1 MGRWR
6 DPQKTHQRKRCAIN
20 ASTGSPLEVLG
31 LACMRLRPHFL
42 VPGCLAGVIK
52 GDGVNDDA
60 SGIQALLDSGD
71 GEIYLPK
78 PKNCYLIGETLR
90 IHSNQTL
97 RLDRS
102 AIVRLKPNAAKVMLS
117 NASHETGDE
126 NISVEGGIWDLDN
139 LNQPLTEYQQT
150 RKGKP
155 FYEES
160 YYAGILMR
168 FNNVKNLRLASLT
181 LKDPV
186 TFGMQ
191 LGRLRQFKIED
202 IVFDYNLKRSNM
214 DGVHLNGDCRWGFIR
229 NLMGATNDD
238 LLALNADDSGWA
250 EMTRGPIED
259 ISAEGIFAENGYT
272 AVRLLSAGS
281 PIRRIKLTGIFGS
294 YRVNVVS
301 FTNHNVHPGAPSTFE
316 DVTIDGVF
324 ASKAGTE
331 RQSPIWIA
339 SPAKIGSLTIRDYHR
354 TETESPVSDILIDPL
369 CQIENLNISDFSS
382 INKTPGE
389 YFAIENRGTIGVL
402 NIANMFVKSEGGV
415 SGGMLLGGD
424 GTVQKANF
432 R

>member
-1 MGRWR
+1 MGNET
-6 DPQKTHQRKRCAIN
+6 KHAET
-20 ASTGSPLEVLG
+20 VL
-31 LACMRLRPHFL
+31 LPE
-42 VPGCLAGVIK
+42 IK

-60 SGIQALLDSGD
+60 SGIQALLDSGA
-71 GEIYLPK
+71 GAIYLPK

-102 AIVRLKPNAAKVMLS
+102 ALVRLKPNAAKVMLS
-117 NASHETGDE
+117 NISHETGNE
-126 NISVEGGIWDLDN
+126 NISVEGGIWDMDN
-139 LNQPLTEYQQT
+139 LNQPLTEYQQM

-155 FYEES
+155 SYEES

-191 LGRLRQFKIED
+191 LGRLRQFTIED

-229 NLMGATNDD
+229 NLTGATNDD
-238 LLALNADDSGWA
+238 LLALNADDGGWA

-281 PIRRIKLTGIFGS
+281 PIRRVKLANIFGS

-324 ASKAGTE
+324 ASKAGDGK
-331 RQSPIWIA
+331 QSPIWIA

-354 TETESPVSDILIDPL
+354 TETASPVSDILIDPL

-389 YFAIENRGTIGVL
+389 YFTIENRGAIGVL

-415 SGGMLLGGD
+415 PRGMLLGG
-424 GTVQKANF
+424 GGAIETKNIANAQGINLAN
-432 R
+432 RSN

>member
-1 MGRWR
+1 MG
-6 DPQKTHQRKRCAIN
+6 N
-20 ASTGSPLEVLG
+20 ELENTEAVL
-31 LACMRLRPHFL
+31 
-42 VPGCLAGVIK
+42 LAGVK
-52 GDGVNDDA
+52 GDGVHDDA
-60 SGIQALLDSGD
+60 LGIQALLDSGA

-78 PKNCYLIGETLR
+78 PKSCYLIGETLR

-102 AIVRLKPNAAKVMLS
+102 AVVRLKPNAAKVMLS
-117 NASHETGDE
+117 NSSHEAGNEQIT
-126 NISVEGGIWDLDN
+126 VEGGIWDMDN

-155 FYEES
+155 VYEES

-168 FNNVKNLRLASLT
+168 FNNVKNLRMASLT

-191 LGRLRQFKIED
+191 LGKLRQFKIED

-238 LLALNADDSGWA
+238 LLALNADDGGWA

-259 ISAEGIFAENGYT
+259 IDASGIFAENGYT

-281 PIRRIKLTGIFGS
+281 PIRRIKLANIFGT

-301 FTNHNVHPGAPSTFE
+301 FTNHNVHPGASCTFD

-324 ASKAGTE
+324 ASKAGDGK
-331 RQSPIWIA
+331 QAPIWIA
-339 SPAKIGSLTIRDYHR
+339 SSAEIGSLTIRDYHR
-354 TETESPVSDILIDPL
+354 TETASPVSDILIDPQ
-369 CQIENLNISDFSS
+369 CQIANLDISNFSS
-382 INKTPGE
+382 TNKTSE
-389 YFAIENRGTIGVL
+389 KYFAIENGGAIDVL
-402 NIANMFVKSEGGV
+402 NISNMFLKAEGVDVGIALY
-415 SGGMLLGGD
+415 GGK
-424 GTVQKANF
+424 GTVSSSNIVNAQGS
-432 R
+432 RIGL

>member
-1 MGRWR
+1 M
-6 DPQKTHQRKRCAIN
+6 N
-20 ASTGSPLEVLG
+20 LLLG
-31 LACMRLRPHFL
+31 
-42 VPGCLAGVIK
+42 IK
-52 GDGVNDDA
+52 GDGVHDDA
-60 SGIQALLDSGD
+60 PGIQALLNSGV

-102 AIVRLKPNAAKVMLS
+102 TIVRLKPNATKVMLS
-117 NASHETGDE
+117 NSSHDDGNE
-126 NISVEGGIWDLDN
+126 NITVEGGIWDMDN

-155 FYEES
+155 FYEEN

-214 DGVHLNGDCRWGFIR
+214 DGVHLNGGCRWGFIR

-238 LLALNADDSGWA
+238 QLALNADDGGWA

-281 PIRRIKLTGIFGS
+281 PIRRIKISGIFGT

-324 ASKAGTE
+324 ASKAGDWKQT
-331 RQSPIWIA
+331 PIWIA
-339 SPAKIGSLTIRDYHR
+339 SPAKIGTLTIRDYHR
-354 TETESPVSDILIDPL
+354 TETATPTPDILIDPK
-369 CQIENLNISDFSS
+369 CQIETLNISDFSS
-382 INKTPGE
+382 VNKTAGE
-389 YFAIENRGTIGVL
+389 YFAIENKGEIGAL
-402 NIANMFVKSEGGV
+402 NISNMFFKAEGEVPRGALFGGEGQIETRNIVNVKGINLAPETP
-415 SGGMLLGGD
+415 
-424 GTVQKANF
+424 TVK
-432 R
+432 